1 MCLIKVICWHKFFHM
16 LSQNNTKIK
25 IKHCSITQEAFMIWA
40 LVISPGGG
48 GGGGGG
54 NKTLFSH
61 AKFLVVSNLSPPL
74 FSLLG
79 KPLPQLSA

>member
-16 LSQNNTKIK
+16 LPQNNTKIK
-25 IKHCSITQEAFMIWA
+25 IKHCSITQEVFMIWA
-40 LVISPGGG
+40 LIISPE
-48 GGGGGG
+48 
-54 NKTLFSH
+54 NKKQTLFSH
-61 AKFLVVSNLSPPL
+61 AKFLPVSNLSPRL